1 MCALSIPCW
10 VILCTIERA
19 IMATDLSLASIA
31 SQTAADLIQAK
42 AHDDKAAA
50 MRESAN
56 GRIAQL
62 HKAKA
67 NVGRKGKCAIA
78 TAFYDALVAGGWAK
92 GTAANY
98 LSVFRDAVETG
109 KPVTDWNPNR
119 DKGAKGDKGKGGK
132 GKGKASLSD
141 LLVKVFNHDDGKS
154 FKTLCEKIHQ
164 DFDDA
169 NIESVYDGFVE
180 YLKSEGFEIA

>member
-1 MCALSIPCW
+1 
-10 VILCTIERA
+10 
-19 IMATDLSLASIA
+19 MATELSLASIA

-42 AHDDKAAA
+42 AHDDKANA

-67 NVGRKGKCAIA
+67 KVGRKGTCAIA
-78 TAFYDALVAGGWAK
+78 TAFYDALVGGGWAK

-119 DKGAKGDKGKGGK
+119 DKGGKGKGGK

-141 LLVKVFNHDDGKS
+141 LLVKVFNHDNGGS

-169 NIESVYDGFVE
+169 KIQSVYDGFVE

>member
-1 MCALSIPCW
+1 
-10 VILCTIERA
+10 
-19 IMATDLSLASIA
+19 MATDLSLASIA

-67 NVGRKGKCAIA
+67 TVGRKGKCAIA

-119 DKGAKGDKGKGGK
+119 DKGAKGDKGKGSATA
-132 GKGKASLSD
+132 KGKAKGSASAAPAGD
-141 LLVKVFNHDDGKS
+141 KASTQAVGK
-154 FKTLCEKIHQ
+154 KQK
-164 DFDDA
+164 
-169 NIESVYDGFVE
+169 N
-180 YLKSEGFEIA
+180 K